1 MTHQKKY
8 AIETIVECLNI
19 LNDSPVFYTESNG
32 WEGDSLL
39 NGIKIGT
46 TNTAYRNELAMLVHL
61 IFDMTQC
68 TTELPTTIELH

>member
-1 MTHQKKY
+1 MTQQKKY

-19 LNDSPVFYTESNG
+19 LNDEEIFYTESND

-46 TNTAYRNELAMLVHL
+46 TSTAYRNELTMLVHL

-68 TTELPTTIELH
+68 SNDLPKTIEIH

>member
-1 MTHQKKY
+1 MTQQKKY

-46 TNTAYRNELAMLVHL
+46 TSTAYRNELAMLAHL

-68 TTELPTTIELH
+68 HSEIPTTIELH